1 MPIARRVAVVALAVA
16 VPLLLA
22 AFLVANGGR
31 AAASGDGGVE
41 TIVVTVPSSTPP
53 PTTTQAGS
61 GTGSGPGGL
70 VFTGADVVWP
80 VLAGLALLGAGTL
93 FAMAGKRRRRAQ

>member
-16 VPLLLA
+16 VPLL
-22 AFLVANGGR
+22 VAVFFVAGGGK
-31 AAASGDGGVE
+31 AAASGGSGTGGVE
-41 TIVVTVPSSTPP
+41 TIVVTVPSSTPA

-61 GTGSGPGGL
+61 GTGGL
-70 VFTGADVVWP
+70 VFTGADVLWP